1 MAQLIIEKRIYL
13 IMTDT
18 QEVSH
23 LIAICRYGQGE
34 VLAIVK
40 ILVEAGVPRNSTDST
55 HKTVARKRESQ
66 YGVRKEGSRRVIFLS
81 IFSHGQYGIID
92 QEPALDSTSQHLEP
106 APRYR
111 TSGRPTNGSQT
122 AGQRWRP

>member
-18 QEVSH
+18 QEVSP
-23 LIAICRYGQGE
+23 LIAICRYGQEE

-55 HKTVARKRESQ
+55 H
-66 YGVRKEGSRRVIFLS
+66 
-81 IFSHGQYGIID
+81 
-92 QEPALDSTSQHLEP
+92 
-106 APRYR
+106 
-111 TSGRPTNGSQT
+111 
-122 AGQRWRP
+122 